1 MEITDVRIFLRDE
14 AKLKGYATVT
24 FDSCFVIHN
33 MRVIEGKNGL
43 FVAMPSRKKKDGT
56 HQDIAHPIT
65 PEMRKKI
72 EDSVLGE
79 FKKTVAS
86 APDAPPATQPDV
98 KPDQP
103 DIKPDVQADAQ
114 PDAAPLAEPPST
126 TDPSEVA

>member
-33 MRVIEGKNGL
+33 LRVIEGKNGL

-72 EDSVLGE
+72 EDAVLGE
-79 FKKTVAS
+79 FKKTVAEQ
-86 APDAPPATQPDV
+86 PASPQPES
-98 KPDQP
+98 P
-103 DIKPDVQADAQ
+103 
-114 PDAAPLAEPPST
+114 PDAAPLSEPPEI
-126 TDPSEVA
+126 SESA

>member
-33 MRVIEGKNGL
+33 LRVIEGKNGL

-72 EDSVLGE
+72 EDAVLGE
-79 FKKTVAS
+79 FKKTVAEQ
-86 APDAPPATQPDV
+86 PAAAQPES
-98 KPDQP
+98 P
-103 DIKPDVQADAQ
+103 
-114 PDAAPLAEPPST
+114 PDAAPLSEPPEL
-126 TDPSEVA
+126 SESA

>member
-56 HQDIAHPIT
+56 HQDIVHPIT
-65 PEMRKKI
+65 PEMRQKI

-79 FKKTVAS
+79 YKKTVSS
-86 APDAPPATQPDV
+86 AGQPAAEQPET
-98 KPDQP
+98 PS
-103 DIKPDVQADAQ
+103 
-114 PDAAPLAEPPST
+114 DAAPLSGSPESSEP
-126 TDPSEVA
+126 A